1 MARCI
6 AHRSIASF
14 ISLIASL
21 VARRIAHR
29 SPHCSLLMPH
39 LRSAHRSSDVASLV
53 ASLVVRRDRSS
64 HHSSLV
70 ASPIARCCP
79 TDHHDPPCQTDLTAP
94 DSGPTVVRYSGPTV
108 SQSDS
113 GPTVVRHTDSGTT
126 VVRHAGPTVVRQFR
140 QWSDSCVPTVV
151 RQFRQ
156 PGRAQ
161 SRTAWS
167 CHSSKPFSR
176 KATHKSPCRLQ
187 RVERFVT
194 ELSEPL
200 VQHAM
205 HVSRE

>member
-113 GPTVVRHTDSGTT
+113 GPTVVRHTDSGPTC
-126 VVRHAGPTVVRQFR
+126 RSDSGPT
-140 QWSDSCVPTVV
+140 VPTVV
-151 RQFRQ
+151 RQLCSDSGPTVPTARQ
-156 PGRAQ
+156 GSVKNGLELSQLQAVLEKSYPQKSVQAAA
-161 SRTAWS
+161 SRTFCYGAV
-167 CHSSKPFSR
+167 R
-176 KATHKSPCRLQ
+176 TA
-187 RVERFVT
+187 E
-194 ELSEPL
+194 